1 MGVPAVVYVVSTVIA
16 ALKQNAIGVRRTWPK
31 LATFQELRRSMRY
44 RASPRRRQVVVA
56 ATIQT
61 F

>member
-1 MGVPAVVYVVSTVIA
+1 VVYVVSTVIA